1 VPLAFGLSG
10 VGLVGMGL
18 ASSVPLVVV
27 FAVIA
32 GFGNGLI
39 LPSLLTWA
47 LGPLTFEQ
55 RGRGTGVWTSAF
67 FIGQFV
73 CPLVVLALTG
83 AFSLG
88 AAILVL
94 GVVSV
99 AAAVGVR
106 LSRPTQAAEPALAAH

>member
-1 VPLAFGLSG
+1 MG
-10 VGLVGMGL
+10 V
-18 ASSVPLVVV
+18 ASSLPLVVV
-27 FAVIA
+27 FAVVT
-32 GFGNGLI
+32 GVGNGLI

-67 FIGQFV
+67 FIGQFF

-83 AFSLG
+83 AFDSLG

-94 GVVSV
+94 GVVAV

-106 LSRPTQAAEPALAAH
+106 MSRPTQAAEPALAAH